1 MNRCIC
7 VIVKIDEGKV
17 DIDYWDERL
26 FYDEDDIFYDE
37 DDKEIIKENE

>member
-26 FYDEDDIFYDE
+26 FYDEDD
-37 DDKEIIKENE
+37 KEIIKENE

>member
-7 VIVKIDEGKV
+7 VIVKIDEGKI

-26 FYDEDDIFYDE
+26 FYDEDD
-37 DDKEIIKENE
+37 KEIIKENE